1 MTAEWKKKPLERGK
15 RYSDIQRLQ
24 ARVKVLEGTLEAHK
38 ADNRW
43 LRGLYEQARESMSE
57 LRGGHAAYMAL
68 RERGVLLEDGG
79 EFKYLQGEDL
89 DKFLNTLYNASTYTF
104 SGGSIRGNMIRN
116 PSVTIYQTPKSAQSL
131 ANMVQ
136 IAPGTWEQ
144 AVDEKLFEAFLNGS
158 NP

>member
-1 MTAEWKKKPLERGK
+1 MTADWKKKPLERAK
-15 RYSDIQRLQ
+15 PRDDLKALQ
-24 ARVKVLEGTLEAHK
+24 AKVKVLEGTLEAHK

-57 LRGGHAAYMAL
+57 LRGGHYNYGLL
-68 RERGVLLEDGG
+68 RERGVLLEEGG
-79 EFKYLQGEDL
+79 EFKYLQGDDL
-89 DKFLNTLYNASTYTF
+89 DNFLGTLSGASTYTF
-104 SGGSIRGNMIRN
+104 SGGSIHGSMIRN

-131 ANMVQ
+131 ANMMQ